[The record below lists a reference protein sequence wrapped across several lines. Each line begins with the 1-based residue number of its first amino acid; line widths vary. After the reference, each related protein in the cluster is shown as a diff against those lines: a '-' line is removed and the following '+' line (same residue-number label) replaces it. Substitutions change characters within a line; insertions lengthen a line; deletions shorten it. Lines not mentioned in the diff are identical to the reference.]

1 MTQFRSV
8 AIVWDQMATAQAS
21 AAETGA
27 VEAAA
32 VQSVEAVID
41 EVAAAMDGIAARV
54 DRVPLP
60 PEPDELFQRI
70 SALSPVDV
78 IVNLAESWAGRARHE
93 PAIAWLLDLLRVP
106 YTGAPPRALALCLEK
121 PLTRA
126 VLASS
131 GVPVPEGWLVTSVNA
146 AVDLNVFSTE
156 SSWIV
161 KPAAQDASHGI
172 GAGSVVSTKG
182 AMRERVGYLF
192 ERGLGPALIER
203 YIDGREFNVSILER
217 DGSPCPM
224 PLAEID
230 FTGFPEGIPRI
241 LTFSAKWDEASDEYQ
256 RSKSTLAHGLE
267 PQLRVEI
274 ESIALA
280 AWRALGLRDYARV
293 DMRLD
298 RDGRPFVIDVNPNP
312 DLSRGAGLSLAAERA
327 GISHEQLI
335 TIIVRNAAA
344 RRAARA

>member
-1 MTQFRSV
+1 MTQLRSV
-8 AIVWDQMATAQAS
+8 AIVWDQIATAQAS

-27 VEAAA
+27 AEAAA
-32 VQSVEAVID
+32 VQSIAAVID
-41 EVAAAMDGIAARV
+41 EVAAAIGGIGARV
-54 DRVPLP
+54 ERVPLP
-60 PEPDELFQRI
+60 PDPDELFRRMR
-70 SALSPVDV
+70 ALSSVDV
-78 IVNLAESWAGRARHE
+78 VVNLAESWAGRAQNE
-93 PAIAWLLDLLRVP
+93 PAIASMLDLLRVP
-106 YTGAPPRALALCLEK
+106 YTGAAPRALALCLEK

-126 VLASS
+126 VLASN
-131 GVPVPEGWLVTSVNA
+131 GVPVPVGWALTSVDA
-146 AVDLNVFSTE
+146 SLDPIVFSTE

-172 GAGSVVSTKG
+172 DAGSVVSTKH
-182 AMRERVGYLF
+182 ALRARLQYLF

-217 DGSPCPM
+217 HGSPCAL

-241 LTFSAKWDEASDEYQ
+241 LTFSAKWDEASEEYQ

-267 PQLRVEI
+267 PQLRSEI
-274 ESIALA
+274 EAIALA
-280 AWRALGLRDYARV
+280 AWHALGLRDYARIDV
-293 DMRLD
+293 RLD

-335 TIIVRNAAA
+335 EIIVQSAA
-344 RRAARA
+344 RRGSRG